1 MYVKQREQHLQIV
14 CTVTVVAVII
24 CPFFLTISALS
35 SLSSLRQT
43 NASGE
48 QKKSHAQNNEKKNPV
63 FQKILLHILSHLT
76 FKS

>member
-48 QKKSHAQNNEKKNPV
+48 QKKVMPKTMKRKIQYFKKYCYTYYL
-63 FQKILLHILSHLT
+63 I
-76 FKS
+76 